1 MNVDKQKITDV
12 VYAAIDEANAAQ
24 AGKFG
29 PIEKAPTTVLFGRK
43 GAFDSLGLVHF
54 VVSVEEGISDGFDAE
69 ISLVTD
75 EAMARERSPF
85 RTIETIVDFIAE
97 LLEPPAQEAPSHEA
111 QRRD

>member
-1 MNVDKQKITDV
+1 MDIDRQKITEV
-12 VYAAIDEANAAQ
+12 VYAAIDEANTAQ

-29 PIEKAPTTVLFGRK
+29 PIEKAPATVLFGRK

-54 VVSVEEGISDGFDAE
+54 VVSVEEGVSDVFDAD

-85 RTIETIVDFIAE
+85 RTVETIVDFIAE
-97 LLEPPAQEAPSHEA
+97 LLGAEPREA
-111 QRRD
+111 QPRD

>member
-1 MNVDKQKITDV
+1 MNIDRQQITEV

-24 AGKFG
+24 AGRFG
-29 PIEKAPTTVLFGRK
+29 PIEKAGTTVLFGRT

-54 VVSVEEGISDGFDAE
+54 VVSVEEGVSDVFDAN

-85 RTIETIVDFIAE
+85 RTVDTIVDFIAE
-97 LLEPPAQEAPSHEA
+97 LLEAQP
-111 QRRD
+111 RD

>member
-1 MNVDKQKITDV
+1 MNIEKEKITAV

-29 PIEKAPTTVLFGRK
+29 PIEKAGGTVLFGRK

-54 VVSVEEGISDGFDAE
+54 VVSVEEGVSDSFNAD

-85 RTIETIVDFIAE
+85 RTVDTIVEFIAE
-97 LLEPPAQEAPSHEA
+97 LLEAQPG
-111 QRRD
+111 D